1 MVTYCL
7 YKDYFRSIS
16 FMLIAM
22 GDKLKGKKTEPLV
35 WLSVT
40 L

>member
-22 GDKLKGKKTEPLV
+22 GDKLKGKKQNH
-35 WLSVT
+35 WFGSA
-40 L
+40 